1 CGCLDRVGPQD
12 FTDLIQPVGQP
23 VPTPAR
29 GRGHLSRT
37 ESFPGSPGKS
47 RTGQDS
53 GRPPTRLF
61 RTNFREPEDAA
72 QLINDHVRAET
83 RGKIT
88 DLVRELKPSTQ
99 LVLANY
105 IYFKA
110 LWEKPFIL
118 AQTKPQD
125 FYVDESTVVQVPM
138 MLQHQQHRWYLQD
151 QHLACSVL
159 RMDYKGGA
167 SALFVL
173 PDRGKMAQVEEA
185 LTPGTLRGWD
195 SLLSRRNFYK
205 PLELHLPK
213 FSISG
218 SYLLN
223 QILPKL
229 GFTEL
234 VSPRA
239 DFSGISER
247 EKLQVSRVSHLHHQP
262 LETWEGTDFCPQ
274 EAAGASRCAPCRH
287 MESPSP
293 RLLGHPPP
301 RAGRGARCPPVP
313 GLRDLS
319 CSTLGDSIRLA
330 GDNAMGGT
338 EEGQTRLAWVQVLSW
353 GKT

>member
-1 CGCLDRVGPQD
+1 NTGFAFRLYHLVASERPGANIFFSPLSVSVTLALLSLGARSNTQILQGLGFNLTELPRATIHQGFRHLLHTLSLSGHRLETHVGSSLFLSQD
-12 FTDLIQPVGQP
+12 LEPLP
-23 VPTPAR
+23 
-29 GRGHLSRT
+29 
-37 ESFPGSPGKS
+37 
-47 RTGQDS
+47 
-53 GRPPTRLF
+53 RLF

-195 SLLSRRNFYK
+195 SLNFYK

-247 EKLQVSRVSHLHHQP
+247 EKLQVSRSFHKATLDID
-262 LETWEGTDFCPQ
+262 EAGT
-274 EAAGASRCAPCRH
+274 EAAAA
-287 MESPSP
+287 MESPLWFNWPFLVVISSP
-293 RLLGHPPP
+293 SAQGVLFLGRVVNPTK
-301 RAGRGARCPPVP
+301 
-313 GLRDLS
+313 L
-319 CSTLGDSIRLA
+319 
-330 GDNAMGGT
+330 
-338 EEGQTRLAWVQVLSW
+338 
-353 GKT
+353 

>member
-1 CGCLDRVGPQD
+1 ML
-12 FTDLIQPVGQP
+12 T
-23 VPTPAR
+23 
-29 GRGHLSRT
+29 
-37 ESFPGSPGKS
+37 
-47 RTGQDS
+47 
-53 GRPPTRLF
+53 
-61 RTNFREPEDAA
+61 
-72 QLINDHVRAET
+72 
-83 RGKIT
+83 
-88 DLVRELKPSTQ
+88 
-99 LVLANY
+99 NY

-247 EKLQVSRVSHLHHQP
+247 EKLQVSRSFHKATLDID
-262 LETWEGTDFCPQ
+262 EAGT
-274 EAAGASRCAPCRH
+274 EAAAAMGTSIVLLSAQKNHQVLWFNRPFLVVIS
-287 MESPSP
+287 SPSAQGV
-293 RLLGHPPP
+293 LFLGRVVNPTK
-301 RAGRGARCPPVP
+301 
-313 GLRDLS
+313 L
-319 CSTLGDSIRLA
+319 
-330 GDNAMGGT
+330 
-338 EEGQTRLAWVQVLSW
+338 
-353 GKT
+353 